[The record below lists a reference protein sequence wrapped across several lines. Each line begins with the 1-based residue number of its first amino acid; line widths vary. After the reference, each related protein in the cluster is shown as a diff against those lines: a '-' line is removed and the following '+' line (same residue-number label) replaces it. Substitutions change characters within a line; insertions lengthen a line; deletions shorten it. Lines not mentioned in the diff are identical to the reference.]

1 MHGEKHSGDSHT
13 QSWPETHRHRFTR
26 QLSAGLDPDS
36 HNRQK
41 KQKHG
46 IDNSNIGLLLVTGQ
60 QEEVLWFLSLMQL
73 WWIVGD

>member
-1 MHGEKHSGDSHT
+1 MKKNTQETVIHRVGQRHTGTDS
-13 QSWPETHRHRFTR
+13 QDNFW
-26 QLSAGLDPDS
+26 AGLDSDS

-46 IDNSNIGLLLVTGQ
+46 IDNSNVGLLLVTGQ

>member
-1 MHGEKHSGDSHT
+1 MEKNTQETVIHRLGQRHT
-13 QSWPETHRHRFTR
+13 GTGSQDNFW
-26 QLSAGLDPDS
+26 AGLDPDS

-73 WWIVGD
+73 WWIVSD